1 MTIFIIAMTV
11 LLCIVGVSVVV
22 WSIVDT
28 RHKYY
33 NDYLSRKGY
42 D

>member
-1 MTIFIIAMTV
+1 MTNFIIAMTV
-11 LLCIVGVSVVV
+11 LLCIVGISVVI

-33 NDYLSRKGY
+33 NNYLSRKGHN
-42 D
+42 

>member
-1 MTIFIIAMTV
+1 MTNFIIAMTV
-11 LLCIVGVSVVV
+11 FLCIVGISVVI

-33 NDYLSRKGY
+33 NDYLSRKRH